1 MSVLPFEL
9 RGSSRVSMSVSHVS
23 ACSYRASGWIIGAKK
38 AAKKQNRRKTD
49 HSARF

>member
-1 MSVLPFEL
+1 MSVL
-9 RGSSRVSMSVSHVS
+9 HVR
-23 ACSYRASGWIIGAKK
+23 ADSYRASDWIIGAKK